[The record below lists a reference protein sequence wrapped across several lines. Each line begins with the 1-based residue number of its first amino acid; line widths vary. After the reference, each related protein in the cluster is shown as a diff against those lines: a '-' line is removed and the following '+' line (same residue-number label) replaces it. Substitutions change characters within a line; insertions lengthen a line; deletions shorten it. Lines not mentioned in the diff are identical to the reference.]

1 MQRNR
6 QAAAVLC
13 IALLIVAAVLP
24 AVAATVGTVVLVPLW
39 TVEPAISVTNIR
51 HAAARCDE
59 QPVAFLSTLAS
70 RAPPT
75 NPL

>member
-13 IALLIVAAVLP
+13 LALLVFAAVLP

-39 TVEPAISVTNIR
+39 TVEPAVSVTIIR
-51 HAAARCDE
+51 RAAARCDE
-59 QPVAFLSTLAS
+59 QPVALLSTLTS

-75 NPL
+75 TLL